1 MKNRNIVR
9 FLALLLVILLAGG
22 AVVSALISALAEEAA
37 PARDRCEAAV
47 EYMED

>member
-22 AVVSALISALAEEAA
+22 AVVSALISALAEEAV
-37 PARDRCEAAV
+37 PARDRC
-47 EYMED
+47 